1 MADSEVSEDGQVLGL
16 SDQALLNPQ
25 RAMTLFRLNLNQ
37 IYRGEATHCKKGKSI
52 TSTYVLIYAIEEYDQ
67 LYLNQYTIENSYNAK
82 I

>member
-37 IYRGEATHCKKGKSI
+37 IYKKRI
-52 TSTYVLIYAIEEYDQ
+52 I
-67 LYLNQYTIENSYNAK
+67 N
-82 I
+82 